1 MPARSE
7 GGGERVVVRA
17 RVAAGVDEQDPQ
29 RRGSGRAR
37 MPRSYPGRD
46 GADRPVLWENMAD
59 VRGAEQ
65 EIDLRGYADRVIT
78 RWWVVAICVIA
89 AVALSYALSG
99 TEDRKLTRA
108 ASTVFLGQPVTPNGA
123 LVPNPLSAN
132 PLYAAALA
140 RQPAYQGPAAEAA
153 GLAPDALKGH
163 VSVELISTAVGTK
176 GTAVPLVQVIV
187 QGPFTPAQSA
197 DAANALSEAIVAEA
211 NRYTDAKREDAVAAR
226 DALASR
232 IEGLAAD
239 AQATRARLDE
249 LATLDLAP
257 AERSSLTTPLIAM
270 LQYDSNTEAL
280 LAEQLPDLQARVQYI
295 EEVESGRVI
304 TPAKG
309 TKVAPASRQ
318 FSLLVAIV
326 LGLVVGILAAVIS
339 TVFWP
344 QRPALDN
351 DALAAP

>member
-1 MPARSE
+1 A
-7 GGGERVVVRA
+7 
-17 RVAAGVDEQDPQ
+17 
-29 RRGSGRAR
+29 
-37 MPRSYPGRD
+37 
-46 GADRPVLWENMAD
+46 
-59 VRGAEQ
+59 
-65 EIDLRGYADRVIT
+65 

-108 ASTVFLGQPVTPNGA
+108 AATVFLGQPVTPNGA

-197 DAANALSEAIVAEA
+197 DAANALSDAIVTEA
-211 NRYTDAKREDAVAAR
+211 NRYTAAKRDDAVAAR
-226 DALASR
+226 DALAALDAGG
-232 IEGLAAD
+232 EGLSAD
-239 AQATRARLDE
+239 AEATQARLDE
-249 LATLDLAP
+249 LAAADLSP
-257 AERSSLTTPLIAM
+257 AERSSLTTPLVAM
-270 LQYDSNTEAL
+270 LQYSSNTEAL
-280 LAEQLPDLQARVQYI
+280 LAEQLPDLQAQVQYI

-309 TKVAPASRQ
+309 AKVAPASRQ
-318 FSLLVAIV
+318 FSLLVPIV

-344 QRPALDN
+344 VRPVLDRD
-351 DALAAP
+351 DAPAAP